1 MTVSEPTEV
10 LVSTPGRPE
19 EGLIAWTHVIYALH
33 ALAVLIGATSAATIV
48 GAFVFGV
55 PSIIAVILTYV
66 KRSDAKGTF
75 LESHFTWCL
84 RTFWFAVIWG
94 IGATVLTLIL
104 IATIVGI
111 LVAWLPI
118 LVLGIWVA
126 YRVIRGWLALK
137 DGKAMPLPG

>member
-1 MTVSEPTEV
+1 MSESTEV
-10 LVSTPGRPE
+10 LASTPGRPE

-75 LESHFTWCL
+75 LESHFSWCL

-118 LVLGIWVA
+118 LVLGVWVA

>member
-1 MTVSEPTEV
+1 MSEPTEV

>member
-1 MTVSEPTEV
+1 MSEPIEV
-10 LVSTPGRPE
+10 LESAPGRPE
-19 EGLIAWTHVIYALH
+19 EGLVAWTHVIYALH

-48 GAFVFGV
+48 GAFVFSV

-75 LESHFTWCL
+75 LESHFTWSL

-94 IGATVLTLIL
+94 IGATVLTFIL

-118 LVLGIWVA
+118 LVLGVWVA

-137 DGKAMPLPG
+137 DGKALPLSG

>member
-1 MTVSEPTEV
+1 MSEAAEV
-10 LVSTPGRPE
+10 LVTEPRRPE
-19 EGLIAWTHVIYALH
+19 EGLVAWTHVIYGLH

-66 KRSDAKGTF
+66 KRSDASGTF
-75 LESHFTWCL
+75 LESHFTWSL

-94 IGATVLTLIL
+94 IGATVLTFIL

-111 LVAWLPI
+111 LVAWLPF

-137 DGKAMPLPG
+137 DGKALPLPG